1 MAHPF
6 EKMFDKALKVS
17 SEFDN
22 AVLTE
27 AERLRDKG
35 YAGAEI
41 AGVLLKLEK
50 GLIDKNEAAVVTEAL
65 DEFRQYLPD
74 FDEEKSS

>member
-22 AVLTE
+22 AVLRE
-27 AERLRDKG
+27 AEKLRAKG
-35 YAGAEI
+35 YSGAEI

-50 GLIDKNEAAVVTEAL
+50 GLIDKGEAALVSEAL
-65 DEFRQYLPD
+65 EDFKQYLPD
-74 FDEEKSS
+74 EEEG